1 VEKIIILVKKQPGLS
16 ETHQGSMEV
25 IGFHEKKLYY
35 SYYLYEEI
43 IVWEVN
49 VLEETI
55 YIRMR
60 NRVQAPPEE
69 KVLLKDIAQ
78 VIAPDEV
85 LSHLQALMIH
95 QLTNADRNI
104 VIIDVM
110 KVIQLIKSEFE
121 EMEIQTIGPAQTIIE
136 VTFKKKG
143 VSLPFFILIWFLLF
157 FGSAMAIMNFHDD
170 VSMKSVQEKMYTI
183 ITGKKVTKPLLF
195 QIPYSVGLGLG
206 MILFFNHVFKKRI
219 NDEPSP
225 LEVEMFNYQMD
236 LDNYVIIHEN
246 KESMKRISDD

>member
-1 VEKIIILVKKQPGLS
+1 
-16 ETHQGSMEV
+16 M
-25 IGFHEKKLYY
+25 
-35 SYYLYEEI
+35 
-43 IVWEVN
+43 WEVN
-49 VLEETI
+49 VLVDTI

-85 LSHLQALMIH
+85 LSHLQTMMIH
-95 QLTNADRNI
+95 QLTETDRNI

-110 KVIQLIKSEFE
+110 KVIRLIKSQLG
-121 EMEIQTIGPAQTIIE
+121 EMDIQTIGPAQTIIE
-136 VTFKKKG
+136 VTIKKKG
-143 VSLPFFILIWFLLF
+143 VSIPFFLLIWFLLF

-170 VSMKSVQEKMYTI
+170 VSMKSVQEKIYTI
-183 ITGKKVTKPLLF
+183 VTGKKETKPLLF
-195 QIPYSVGLGLG
+195 QIPYSIGLGMG

-219 NDEPSP
+219 NEEPSP
-225 LEVEMFNYQMD
+225 LEVEMFNYQLD

-246 KESMKRISDD
+246 KESVKKISDD